1 MKNIVVRNNTFQGTD
16 AGLRFKSSVKRGGT
30 SENIFIDHIYMT
42 DITGDAITFETTYW
56 DNHVGA
62 KKQAAPVKQ
71 EYLPNFQDIHM
82 SDIYVRGCKNGIVAH
97 GAEGMVHDITVKNAY
112 IFYNN
117 QAQDIDE
124 ACKIKLD
131 NVHFATFAK

>member
-1 MKNIVVRNNTFQGTD
+1 
-16 AGLRFKSSVKRGGT
+16 
-30 SENIFIDHIYMT
+30 MT

-97 GAEGMVHDITVKNAY
+97 VAKGMVHDITVKNAY
-112 IFYNN
+112 IFFNN
-117 QAQDIDE
+117 QAQDIDD
-124 ACKIKLD
+124 ACKIKLY
-131 NVHFATFAK
+131 NVHFATFTK